1 MDVRLP
7 LTSAGICL
15 ALLLSACSPS
25 DEKGQVSLEEKTA
38 QLEKSLDA
46 IEDPKLKDAVAELGG
61 SLLLLERAQLK
72 LDSKPVETEYGNDA
86 LAVLKHY
93 PTPQALVDTY
103 INGLFVLHK
112 DSSSDYLTDLQPVFP
127 FSFNIPDA
135 FVFPHGVEWLSVTL
149 SNKRVIPFQPEW
161 SETDPGIQ
169 LSPSSS
175 NLTNPDDL
183 TVTYPFIDGLAV
195 DNKHQPQP
203 ASLQGKME
211 VIVPRRLY
219 SFDLTKKD
227 VGQTRSNDNLSVK
240 LLKLEN
246 NYAEIEFSN
255 SATVAPEVA
264 DTPLN
269 PLIVQ
274 AKDSTGQFL
283 LRSGSINETAAQIAF
298 YQKQL
303 ALMQQQKTWSE
314 AFEKQLDADQ
324 RAFEKQQTR
333 HYSKVYFNGPINTL
347 EVSVLDFSTAT
358 VTRKDL
364 DLPVRRFDPHTT
376 KKTIQPLE
384 LPVVVYDD
392 QAANWLKGATLGE
405 EQLKKSV
412 SIRQSVDDPSAAQ
425 IEFDHRRSFN
435 DELLGSSF
443 NPGESP
449 VSFFTEDANGKRDE
463 PIELPPE
470 AFQVDPLRGT
480 ITYDLN
486 LFPETPAYAVGSI
499 PLFLASIEKKTLDAH
514 QLPKGLEL
522 KGNTLL
528 VDLKEFAEQDWRFY
542 AKDDSGNYLKEIL
555 SVSHDASPEG
565 PALTGVHY
573 FYGRPTRLETYQ
585 RIDLTTVQYGFEVK
599 LDKADTSSLDQKRDQ

>member
-15 ALLLSACSPS
+15 ALLMSACSPS
-25 DEKGQVSLEEKTA
+25 DEKRQVSLEEKTA
-38 QLEKSLDA
+38 QFEKSLDA
-46 IEDPKLKDAVAELGG
+46 IQDPKLKEAVAELGG

-72 LDSKPVETEYGNDA
+72 LDSKPVETEYGEDA

-127 FSFNIPDA
+127 FNFNIPVA
-135 FVFPHGVEWLSVTL
+135 FLFPHSLEWQSVTL

-183 TVTYPFIDGLAV
+183 TVTYPFIDGLDV
-195 DNKHQPQP
+195 ENKNQPQP
-203 ASLQGKME
+203 VSLQGKVE
-211 VIVPRRLY
+211 VIAPRRLY

-227 VGQTRSNDNLSVK
+227 VGQTRTNDNLSVN
-240 LLKLEN
+240 LLNLAN
-246 NYAEIEFSN
+246 NYAEIEFNN
-255 SATVAPEVA
+255 SAPLAPEVSE
-264 DTPLN
+264 TPLN

-274 AKDSTGQFL
+274 AKDSSGQFL
-283 LRSGSINETAAQIAF
+283 SRSGSINETAAQIAF

-303 ALMQQQKTWSE
+303 AKMQQQKAWSE
-314 AFEKQLDADQ
+314 SFEKQIDEEQ
-324 RAFEKQQTR
+324 RAFEKQQSH
-333 HYSKVYFNGPINTL
+333 HYSKVYFNGPIETL
-347 EVSVLDFSTAT
+347 EVSVLDYSTAT

-364 DLPVRRFDPHTT
+364 NLPVLRFDPHTT
-376 KKTIQPLE
+376 QKTIQPLT

-392 QAANWLKGATLGE
+392 QATIWLKGATLGE
-405 EQLKKSV
+405 EQLKKS
-412 SIRQSVDDPSAAQ
+412 IRISQSVEDPSAAR
-425 IEFDHRRSFN
+425 IEFDHPKSFN
-435 DELLGSSF
+435 DELLGTSF
-443 NPGESP
+443 TPGESP
-449 VSFFTEDANGKRDE
+449 VSFFTEDGNGKRDE

-470 AFQVDPLRGT
+470 AYQVDPLRGT

-486 LFPETPAYAVGSI
+486 LFPETPAYAVGSM
-499 PLFLASIEKKTLDAH
+499 PLFLATVEKKTIDAR
-514 QLPKGLEL
+514 QLPKGLVL
-522 KGNTLL
+522 KGNALM
-528 VDLKEFAEQDWRFY
+528 VDLKQFPAQDWRFF

-555 SVSHDASPEG
+555 SVSHDASAEG
-565 PALTGVHY
+565 PALLGVHY
-573 FYGRPTRLETYQ
+573 FYGQPARLETYQ
-585 RIDLTTVQYGFEVK
+585 RTDLSTVQYGFEVK
-599 LDKADTSSLDQKRDQ
+599 LDKADTSSLAQ